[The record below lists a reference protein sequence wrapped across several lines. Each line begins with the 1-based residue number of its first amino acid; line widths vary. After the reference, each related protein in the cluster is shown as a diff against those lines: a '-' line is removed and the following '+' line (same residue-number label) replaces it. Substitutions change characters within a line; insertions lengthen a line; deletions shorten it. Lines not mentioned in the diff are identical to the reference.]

1 MERDSYIDS
10 FLKEHFDGNELK
22 KPLFYNSR
30 VAIRFEMGA
39 DVEEDEARAAQ
50 VKQRAVALYN
60 ALNQPEDDVLVVLF
74 MDKWMDEPV
83 DALEPEVAE
92 AFNTY
97 IDQNHM
103 GPLSKKEQEYRY
115 KEPDDSDDVMTIR
128 YAVRV
133 KSRYVKLA
141 DLMEVIANQ
150 TLGLEPTVD
159 GDIYVLNTTNRT
171 IFHLYDDRGL
181 DIAAA
186 NRETLRPIY
195 EQYNGWILDYDRDRI
210 DATFN

>member
-10 FLKEHFDGNELK
+10 FLKEHFDGNDLK

-30 VAIRFEMGA
+30 IAIRFEMGA
-39 DVEEDEARAAQ
+39 NVEEPEARAAQ

-83 DALEPEVAE
+83 DALEQGVTE

-97 IDQNHM
+97 IDQNHI
-103 GPLSKKEQEYRY
+103 GPLGKKEQEYRY

-133 KSRYVKLA
+133 KSRYVKIA
-141 DLMEVIANQ
+141 DLMEAIAKQ
-150 TLGLEPTVD
+150 TLGVEPTVD

-181 DIAAA
+181 DIVAAD
-186 NRETLRPIY
+186 REMLRTIY